1 MEKIM
6 NKKDLANFKKIL
18 IQKKTEF
25 LNKTNNVQRELNN
38 DLDVTVGDEIDTAT
52 QNSEK
57 EMFFEL
63 AANDRIT
70 LNAINDAL
78 VKIEKRSYG
87 LCECC
92 NGHIL
97 LERLEAI
104 PWTKYC
110 IKCQEEA
117 ENPKR

>member
-1 MEKIM
+1 M
-6 NKKDLANFKKIL
+6 NKKDLVNFKKIL

-25 LNKTNNVQRELNN
+25 LNKTNSNQREIDT
-38 DLDVTVGDEIDTAT
+38 DLEVSIGDEIDTAT
-52 QNSEK
+52 HNSEK
-57 EMFFEL
+57 EIFFEL
-63 AANDRIT
+63 VANDRIT

-78 VKIEKRSYG
+78 VKIEKGSYG

-92 NGHIL
+92 NGTIL
-97 LERLEAI
+97 LKRLEAI
-104 PWTKYC
+104 PWTRYC

>member
-6 NKKDLANFKKIL
+6 NKKDLATFKKIL
-18 IQKKTEF
+18 IQKKIEF
-25 LNKTNNVQRELNN
+25 LNKTNNVQRELNS
-38 DLDVTVGDEIDTAT
+38 DLNVTIGDEIDTAT

-57 EMFFEL
+57 EIFFEL

-70 LNAINDAL
+70 LNAINTAL
-78 VKIEKRSYG
+78 IKIEKGGYG
-87 LCECC
+87 FCECC
-92 NGHIL
+92 NGSIF

-104 PWTKYC
+104 PWTRYC

>member
-1 MEKIM
+1 M
-6 NKKDLANFKKIL
+6 NKKDLTNLKKFL

-25 LNKTNNVQRELNN
+25 LNKTNNGQRELKN
-38 DLDVTVGDEIDTAT
+38 DLDVTIGDEIDTAT

-78 VKIEKRSYG
+78 VKIEKGGYG
-87 LCECC
+87 LCESC
-92 NGHIL
+92 NRAIIL
-97 LERLEAI
+97 QRLNAI
-104 PWTKYC
+104 PWTRYC
-110 IKCQEEA
+110 IKCQEEV
-117 ENPKR
+117 ENFKE

>member
-1 MEKIM
+1 V
-6 NKKDLANFKKIL
+6 NKKNLASLKKIL

-25 LNKTNNVQRELNN
+25 LNKTNNVQRELNSSLN
-38 DLDVTVGDEIDTAT
+38 ATIGDEIDTAT

-70 LNAINDAL
+70 LSAINDAL
-78 VKIEKRSYG
+78 IKIEKGGYG

-92 NGHIL
+92 NDSIL

-104 PWTKYC
+104 PWTRYC
-110 IKCQEEA
+110 IKCQEET
-117 ENPKR
+117 ENSKR

>member
-1 MEKIM
+1 MEKTM
-6 NKKDLANFKKIL
+6 NKKELANFKKIL
-18 IQKKTEF
+18 IQKKAEF
-25 LNKTNNVQRELNN
+25 LNKTNSNQRELDA
-38 DLDVTVGDEIDTAT
+38 DLEVSIGDEIDTAT
-52 QNSEK
+52 HNSEK

-63 AANDRIT
+63 VANDRIT

-78 VKIEKRSYG
+78 VKIEKGSYG

-92 NGHIL
+92 NGAIL

-104 PWTKYC
+104 PWTRYC

-117 ENPKR
+117 ENTKR

>member
-1 MEKIM
+1 V
-6 NKKDLANFKKIL
+6 NKKNLANLKKIL

-25 LNKTNNVQRELNN
+25 LNKTNNVQRELSSGLNA
-38 DLDVTVGDEIDTAT
+38 TIGDEIDTAT

-78 VKIEKRSYG
+78 VKIEKGNYG

-92 NGHIL
+92 NSPIL
-97 LERLEAI
+97 FERLEAI
-104 PWTKYC
+104 PWTRYC